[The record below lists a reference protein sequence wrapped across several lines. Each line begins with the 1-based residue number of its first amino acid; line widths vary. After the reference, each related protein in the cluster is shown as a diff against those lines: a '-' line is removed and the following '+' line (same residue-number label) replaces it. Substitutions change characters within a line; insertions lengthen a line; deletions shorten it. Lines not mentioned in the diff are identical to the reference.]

1 MLAQL
6 EAQPV
11 LKQMII
17 DEQKNDEE
25 LQKKLQMVRD
35 GDKTKFL
42 EKEAGSLYF
51 QHRLCVPNDKELKQK
66 LLFEAHNTV
75 FTMHPGGNK
84 MYQDLKQF
92 YWWNG
97 MKRDVTEYV
106 SKCLTCQQVK
116 AEHQVPTGL
125 LNPLPIPQWKWD
137 NITMDF
143 VLGFP
148 LTQQKHD
155 SVWVIVDRL
164 TKSAHFIPVRID
176 YSMDRLAE
184 LYVDE
189 IVRSHGV
196 PLSIVSDRDPRFT
209 SRFWKE
215 L

>member
-1 MLAQL
+1 
-6 EAQPV
+6 
-11 LKQMII
+11 
-17 DEQKNDEE
+17 
-25 LQKKLQMVRD
+25 MVRN

-84 MYQDLKQF
+84 MYQDLKQL
-92 YWWNG
+92 YWWKG

-116 AEHQVPTGL
+116 AEHQVPTCL

-143 VLGFP
+143 VSGFP

-155 SVWVIVDRL
+155 SVLVIVDRL

-189 IVRSHGV
+189 IVRLHGV
-196 PLSIVSDRDPRFT
+196 PLSIVLDRDPRFT
-209 SRFWKE
+209 SRF
-215 L
+215 